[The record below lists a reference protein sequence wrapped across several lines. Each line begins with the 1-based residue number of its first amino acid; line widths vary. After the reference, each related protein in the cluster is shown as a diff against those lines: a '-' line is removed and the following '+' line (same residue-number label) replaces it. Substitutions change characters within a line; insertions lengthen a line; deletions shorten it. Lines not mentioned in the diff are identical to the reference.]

1 MFKYISLSEQSIKIR
16 NENNRLKSELD
27 KSKSYIDYIAMMFDI
42 ELPDVTETVQE
53 EGIDEQ
59 I

>member
-27 KSKSYIDYIAMMFDI
+27 KSKSYIDYIAMMSDI
-42 ELPDVTETVQE
+42 ELPDTTEDIQE
-53 EGIDEQ
+53 EETL
-59 I
+59 